1 MNINDNNF
9 FFSWSEDVEAAL
21 SSSNINENLK
31 AVLGRTEDML
41 KLLADLVLQ
50 DQPPLRRKK
59 LEHLVTNLRKI
70 IFFKLIKVCGS
81 SYAVK

>member
-1 MNINDNNF
+1 M
-9 FFSWSEDVEAAL
+9 

-50 DQPPLRRKK
+50 DQPPLRRRK

-70 IFFKLIKVCGS
+70 IIFKLIEANGFG
-81 SYAVK
+81 YAVK